1 VQVDQI
7 KLSGI
12 VERYI
17 VFETSGSIKERT
29 QTRPKWVE
37 DVNKMAAARVL
48 HKLVN
53 WLIPCHT
60 YQAETAN
67 QASIYT
73 SSAAVA

>member
-1 VQVDQI
+1 MQVDQI

-17 VFETSGSIKERT
+17 VFETSGSIKNAPKRA
-29 QTRPKWVE
+29 PKWVE

-53 WLIPCHT
+53 WLILDSI
-60 YQAETAN
+60 ASFTAPAPVREG
-67 QASIYT
+67 QGAWPP
-73 SSAAVA
+73 